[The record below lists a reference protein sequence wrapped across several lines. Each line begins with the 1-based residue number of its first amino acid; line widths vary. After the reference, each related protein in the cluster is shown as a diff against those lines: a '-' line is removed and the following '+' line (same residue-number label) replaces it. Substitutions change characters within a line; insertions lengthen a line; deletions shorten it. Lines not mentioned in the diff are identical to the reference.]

1 LSAVSNNVVN
11 NLLPATAQTLI
22 KEGLRGTCGPAFA
35 QGGSGGASARMGAMA
50 QDALEPD
57 AFKKLY
63 PDQYYARFVAEG
75 LRPDGRPLARARPT
89 TIALGAVSTAD
100 SSALVKIGSTTVMA
114 GIKLEA
120 RAPPAA
126 PRSVCVRKDVMASA
140 LFLGQA
146 CRHGKAYPAL
156 VLTGRGPLLVFRL
169 PHVTRF
175 PDRLQAFQA
184 PACADRGMLAQ
195 VMVPTDERP
204 QEGQLALSVELSA
217 LCSPDARPG
226 RFSEAA
232 NCLNEQ
238 ARVAA
243 QRPQVASAQVC

>member
-1 LSAVSNNVVN
+1 MLRTSFERTDKE
-11 NLLPATAQTLI
+11 LLAHL
-22 KEGLRGTCGPAFA
+22 EGAARSPKPVT
-35 QGGSGGASARMGAMA
+35 GGAASGQGHA
-50 QDALEPD
+50 
-57 AFKKLY
+57 
-63 PDQYYARFVAEG
+63 
-75 LRPDGRPLARARPT
+75 
-89 TIALGAVSTAD
+89 
-100 SSALVKIGSTTVMA
+100 SS
-114 GIKLEA
+114 
-120 RAPPAA
+120 
-126 PRSVCVRKDVMASA
+126 CVRKDVMASA